1 MQSDGAKSSV
11 NAVWQTVT
19 NPDSRKKGSN
29 EMAKYESIIK
39 VIARMMVE
47 RRYESARHHIK
58 RLMKHYDDMT
68 DVEIEVVEELRV
80 VAFNK

>member
-1 MQSDGAKSSV
+1 MNGENKS
-11 NAVWQTVT
+11 
-19 NPDSRKKGSN
+19 K
-29 EMAKYESIIK
+29 EMTKYESVIK

-47 RRYESARHHIK
+47 RRYESARHQIK
-58 RLMKHYDDMT
+58 RLMKHYCDMT